1 MGHDALRGA
10 RVETR
15 DGLRRLLHDPGAARG
30 LGEASGRDVVGIVVA
45 ADPSAATTELARYVP
60 RVIAVTEAAT
70 ADHAAASIVGQ
81 RIAALIERDQPA
93 YLFAGAGPEGRDVAG
108 VVSVL
113 TGRGVL
119 VNATA
124 VRWDNGPVVE
134 MSVFGGKLNTTSRFT
149 ADAGIVTVRPNV
161 VTAEPAATPG
171 AVEPGQV
178 VGELDLPQVP
188 VVERIAAA
196 TAAAPIEEARVI
208 VAGGRGVGGPEGFKI
223 VEELAR
229 MASVERNHA
238 LAEVRTAVD
247 LTDEQ
252 RRRLAEALSRAT
264 GRTVDLKVVV
274 DPSVIGGVVA
284 RVGDEVFDGSIASRL
299 EDAKQ
304 ALGSV

>member
-1 MGHDALRGA
+1 VTDEGLIGGYAQALFAVAQAEDVLPKVEDELYAFGKALEQHTDLRESLTDAVLP
-10 RVETR
+10 VENKKAVVE
-15 DGLRRLLHDPGAARG
+15 DL
-30 LGEASGRDVVGIVVA
+30 LGERAHPITLGLLSFVIDLGR
-45 ADPSAATTELARYVP
+45 ARHIP
-60 RVIAVTEAAT
+60 
-70 ADHAAASIVGQ
+70 
-81 RIAALIERDQPA
+81 
-93 YLFAGAGPEGRDVAG
+93 
-108 VVSVL
+108 
-113 TGRGVL
+113 
-119 VNATA
+119 
-124 VRWDNGPVVE
+124 
-134 MSVFGGKLNTTSRFT
+134 
-149 ADAGIVTVRPNV
+149 
-161 VTAEPAATPG
+161 
-171 AVEPGQV
+171 
-178 VGELDLPQVP
+178 
-188 VVERIAAA
+188 
-196 TAAAPIEEARVI
+196 
-208 VAGGRGVGGPEGFKI
+208 KI